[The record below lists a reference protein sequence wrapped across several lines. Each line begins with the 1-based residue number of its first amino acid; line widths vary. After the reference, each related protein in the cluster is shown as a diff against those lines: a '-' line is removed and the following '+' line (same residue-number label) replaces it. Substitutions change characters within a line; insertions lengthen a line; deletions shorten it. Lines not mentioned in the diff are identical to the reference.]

1 MKIQIEKVLAGHQK
15 KAQSWASRIAEVNQ
29 KYHRIL
35 AEEDMEGEDQET
47 TPAEKGNASP
57 NEEQEEREQEADEE
71 DEEERARNN
80 KKPQKHS
87 SRRRKDKANKQNE
100 AEDKDNGTNTEQ
112 SLPVLSEEEISKLD
126 AAALE
131 CDIGMPAI

>member
-1 MKIQIEKVLAGHQK
+1 
-15 KAQSWASRIAEVNQ
+15 
-29 KYHRIL
+29 
-35 AEEDMEGEDQET
+35 MEGEDQET
-47 TPAEKGNASP
+47 TEKGNASP
-57 NEEQEEREQEADEE
+57 NEEQEERKQEADE
-71 DEEERARNN
+71 DEEEERVSNN

-100 AEDKDNGTNTEQ
+100 AQDKDDGTNTEQ

-126 AAALE
+126 GDALE